1 VDFWAQ
7 HKDFILKI
15 LAGVGVFLVALIARS
30 ITYGDELEKEQ
41 SRNTRLASEIRSSK
55 IAPRPRIRELEEDAK
70 RLDENARAIAAQI
83 GWNLGDEEAL
93 KRTLLERILR
103 STRRYSREG
112 EESVKRAAEDFRAA
126 LREEL
131 NGGFGQLR
139 LVVQQELISEASE
152 KNIRIAEGVGYGNVT
167 EIAQDE
173 LLQYL
178 LQLELV
184 SRVVRYAIDAR
195 VDSIEEV
202 RITQGGARREAAIP
216 GANPEFLQEYD
227 VTVIFTGSQAAVWK
241 ILDRLEQEPPRVT
254 VGGLRA
260 SRAKKPEHHLS
271 VELTLR
277 AMASNPEVPFAAK
290 EKS

>member
-1 VDFWAQ
+1 MDFWAQ
-7 HKDFILKI
+7 HKDFILRI

-30 ITYGDELEKEQ
+30 ITYGDELENEQ
-41 SRNTRLASEIRSSK
+41 KRNASLAAEIRSSK
-55 IAPRPRIRELEEDAK
+55 IALVPRIREVEADAE
-70 RLDENARAIAAQI
+70 RLDENARAIAVQI

-93 KRTLLERILR
+93 KKTLIERILR
-103 STRRYSREG
+103 YTRRYAREG
-112 EESVKRAAEDFRAA
+112 EDSVKRAAEDFRTA

-152 KNIRIAEGVGYGNVT
+152 KNIKVAEGVGYGNVT
-167 EIAQDE
+167 EIAPDE

-184 SRVVRYAIDAR
+184 SRVARYAIDAR
-195 VDSIEEV
+195 VDSIDEV
-202 RITQGGARREAAIP
+202 RITPGGARREAVIP
-216 GANPEFLQEYD
+216 GANPRFIEEYD
-227 VTVIFTGSQAAVWK
+227 VTVIFTASQKAVWK
-241 ILDRLEQEPPRVT
+241 VLDRLEQEPPRVT
-254 VGGLRA
+254 VSGLRA
-260 SRAKKPEHHLS
+260 ERAKKPEHHLV

-277 AMASNPEVPFAAK
+277 ATASNPDVPFK

>member
-1 VDFWAQ
+1 MDFWAQ

-41 SRNTRLASEIRSSK
+41 SRNARLAAEIRSSK
-55 IAPRPRIRELEEDAK
+55 IAPMSKIHELEADAK
-70 RLDENARAIAAQI
+70 QLEENANAIAGQI

-93 KRTLLERILR
+93 KKTLLERILR
-103 STRRYSREG
+103 STRRYRREG
-112 EESVKRAAEDFRAA
+112 EESVKRAAEDFRTA

-152 KNIRIAEGVGYGNVT
+152 KNIKVAEGVGYGNII
-167 EIAQDE
+167 EIAPDE

-184 SRVVRYAIDAR
+184 SRVVRYAIDAK
-195 VDSIEEV
+195 VDSIDEV
-202 RITQGGARREAAIP
+202 RITQGGARREAVIP
-216 GANPEFLQEYD
+216 GANPEFLEEYD
-227 VTVIFTGSQAAVWK
+227 VTVIFTASQEAVWK

-260 SRAKKPEHHLS
+260 SKVKKPEHHLS

-277 AMASNPEVPFAAK
+277 AIASNPEVPFK